1 LINLLK
7 NHPYLSITALLLLIT
22 LVYMGFKPG
31 ADDTEITVEV
41 TEGDFEITVFTTGE
55 LEAKNSVSI
64 DGPTTLRQFNIWQIK
79 ISDLVPE
86 GTVVKKG
93 DYVAALDKTEVSTK
107 IKDTESELDKI
118 TSQFIQTKLDTTLQM
133 RQSRDELINTEY
145 EVQQK
150 KIVLE
155 QSAFEPPATIRQA
168 QLDVEKS
175 ERSLAQLK
183 RNYKVKEAQLSA
195 KMQEV
200 SATLAQ
206 TQRKLESMTD
216 ILSSLTITAPEDGMV
231 IYERDW
237 SGKKKKVGDMV
248 GVWEPTVANL
258 PDLSKMITRTY
269 VNEVDIQKIKT
280 KQKVAIQLDAFP
292 EKKLTG
298 IVTEVAN
305 VGEQNPKSEAKV
317 FEVIIQINEKDTSLR
332 PAMTTG
338 NKILVGQIPKS
349 IYVPLEAIHNQGDS
363 LSYVFVHQ
371 SFGAEKRQ
379 VLVGKTNDNH
389 AQILSGLEKKEKVF
403 LSVPKGADKLSMI
416 ALPVSDSKRSKPSK
430 KAG

>member
-1 LINLLK
+1 MITK
-7 NHPYLSITALLLLIT
+7 IKKHPFIAGAALLLILF
-22 LVYMGFKPG
+22 LLYSALKPG
-31 ADDTEITVEV
+31 SNENEITVEV
-41 TEGDFEITVFTTGE
+41 SEGDFEITVFTTGE
-55 LEAKNSVSI
+55 LEAKNAVSI

-79 ISDLVPE
+79 ISDLIPE
-86 GTVVKKG
+86 GSVVKKG

-168 QLDVEKS
+168 TLDVEKS
-175 ERSLAQLK
+175 ERNLAQLK
-183 RNYKVKEAQLSA
+183 RNYKVKEAQLTA

-200 SATLAQ
+200 SATLTQ
-206 TQRKLESMTD
+206 TQRKLASMTE

-237 SGKKKKVGDMV
+237 NGRKKKVGDMV
-248 GVWEPTVANL
+248 GVWEPTVAKL

-280 KQKVAIQLDAFP
+280 NQKVAIQLDAFP
-292 EKKLTG
+292 EKKLSG
-298 IVTEVAN
+298 VVTQVAN

-332 PAMTTG
+332 PSMTTG
-338 NKILVGQIPKS
+338 NKIQVGLIPKTLF
-349 IYVPLEAIHNQGDS
+349 VPLEAIHNQGDT
-363 LSYVFVHQ
+363 LSYVYVQQ

-379 VLVGKTNDNH
+379 VVVGKTNENH
-389 AQILSGLEKKEKVF
+389 AQILKGLQKKERVF
-403 LSVPKGADKLSMI
+403 LSAPKNAESLSLI
-416 ALPVSDSKRSKPSK
+416 RLPASKPVRDKSTK
-430 KAG
+430 NSG